1 MPLSLSKKVLF
12 VIIWLAVVPAG
23 FYFTYIHYPPEHVEG
38 NEATL
43 VSLVVFSTVIL
54 LLPIVVNGTMIFL
67 FQWVALAAFI
77 QFGLFIEILLMQ
89 LSVIPFVFRLRV
101 AKQDW
106 HRIPLNSTMFFLVSF
121 FSGLLFYEVGGVVGS
136 MGLETL
142 IIPIFFYQVAS
153 VLINQILLF
162 SYLKYIAK
170 ASIPFYSKDFIWD
183 GISNLIMMP
192 IALSFYYLTFQ
203 IGGYASLLIGI
214 PFISLVIIMKLYNS
228 SEKINLYLQKAG
240 EIGHQLTERLKVSE
254 VLDIFIEKITSTLP
268 VEYSYILDCY
278 DPDLVLIRRVEN
290 GRRMPID
297 LPPLKKG
304 EGISG
309 RVWDSGES
317 MLFTSKKEWQDIAE
331 GYMPED
337 VESVLCVPIVRNQKV
352 RGILLL
358 ATSKKKAYEKMQ
370 LMIVDILCSYFGV
383 AMENARHHEM
393 TKHNSERCALTDLYN
408 YRYFEDLLALE
419 FNYLE
424 SGQRRCLSLIMLD
437 LDHFKAINDTYGHQ
451 GGNEILKGLSN
462 HLVELIGGA
471 GTVARYGGEEFVIL
485 LPDIENQQALQI
497 AEKVRRHIADT
508 PFLLHD
514 SLNGQDRRK
523 MVRIT
528 ASIGVATAPV
538 DADDPLALIRHAD
551 RALYTGAKQLGRNR
565 VAQYVK

>member
-1 MPLSLSKKVLF
+1 MPLSLSKKVSIL
-12 VIIWLAVVPAG
+12 IAWLAVVPAG
-23 FYFTYIHYPPEHVEG
+23 LYFTYLKYPPENVSG
-38 NEATL
+38 NGGTL
-43 VSLVVFSTVIL
+43 ISLIIFAAIIL
-54 LLPIVVNGTMIFL
+54 FMPIVINGTAIFL
-67 FQWVALAAFI
+67 IQWVTLAAFI
-77 QFGLFIEILLMQ
+77 KYGLFVEILLMQ
-89 LSVIPFVFRLRV
+89 LSIIPFVFRLRV

-106 HRIPLNSTMFFLVSF
+106 HRLPLNSMMFFLVSL
-121 FSGLLFYEVGGVVGS
+121 FSGLLFFGLGGIVGS
-136 MGLETL
+136 KGIETL
-142 IIPIFFYQVAS
+142 ILPILFYQVAS
-153 VLINQILLF
+153 VLINQILLYAYF
-162 SYLKYIAK
+162 RFMVGEPIG
-170 ASIPFYSKDFIWD
+170 FFSKDFIWD
-183 GISNLIMMP
+183 LIYNMIMLP
-192 IALSFYYLTFQ
+192 LALSLYYLTFQ
-203 IGGYASLLIGI
+203 LGVFASILIGV
-214 PFISLVIIMKLYNS
+214 PFISLTIIMKLYNS

-240 EIGHQLTERLKVSE
+240 EIGHQLTERLKVTE

-268 VEYSYILDCY
+268 VEYAYILDCY

-290 GRRMPID
+290 GRRMPND

-304 EGISG
+304 EGLSG

-462 HLVELIGGA
+462 HLVELIGVA

-485 LPDIENQQALQI
+485 LPDIENQPAFQI

>member
-1 MPLSLSKKVLF
+1 M
-12 VIIWLAVVPAG
+12 
-23 FYFTYIHYPPEHVEG
+23 
-38 NEATL
+38 
-43 VSLVVFSTVIL
+43 
-54 LLPIVVNGTMIFL
+54 
-67 FQWVALAAFI
+67 
-77 QFGLFIEILLMQ
+77 
-89 LSVIPFVFRLRV
+89 
-101 AKQDW
+101 
-106 HRIPLNSTMFFLVSF
+106 NSTMFFLVSF

-136 MGLETL
+136 MGLESL

-203 IGGYASLLIGI
+203 IGGYASLLIGV

-268 VEYSYILDCY
+268 VEYAYILDCY

-290 GRRMPID
+290 GRRMPND
-297 LPPLKKG
+297 LPHLKKG

-309 RVWDSGES
+309 RVWESGES
-317 MLFTSKKEWQDIAE
+317 MLFTSKKEWEDIAE
-331 GYMPED
+331 GYMPEE

-451 GGNEILKGLSN
+451 GGNEILKGLSTR
-462 HLVELIGGA
+462 LVDMIGAA

-485 LPDIENQQALQI
+485 LPDIENRQALQV
-497 AEKVRRHIADT
+497 AEKVRQRIADT